1 MKQYNVC
8 NKRIEEIDVAKGIG
22 IIMTIL
28 GHNIDN
34 EYINTF
40 IYSFHMPLFF
50 VLTGLVMIKKEKE
63 SIRTLISDEKKLFS
77 AYFFWSLIYMI
88 YDMLVRILLFKQ
100 PIKLIFE
107 DGYQTLVLWGINVL
121 WFIATLAIAKVITY
135 KLCMIVKNN
144 NIQIILALVTFL
156 GVYVMLPFLNE
167 IYARKSGYL
176 LLYYGLAALLRSFS
190 AVIFIIMG
198 MNLKKI
204 LFRILNLKFIKS
216 LILCIICF
224 WSVAVLGKHMGQI
237 DMHLLIYGSNMFLFL
252 VVAFLGTIGVILIS
266 NCIVRF
272 LYLKRSLSY
281 IGRNSLFIMATHNYF
296 YFDCIIQNVISRLKV
311 DNELLVKCLSIL
323 MLFALEFLITRLLAE
338 SNNKMIVFMW
348 KKINRYRLQN
358 EH

>member
-1 MKQYNVC
+1 MKQYTVC
-8 NKRIEEIDVAKGIG
+8 DKRIDEIDVAKGIG

-28 GHNIDN
+28 GHNMDN

-63 SIRTLISDEKKLFS
+63 SIRTLISGEKKLFS

-88 YDMLVRILLFKQ
+88 YDVLVRILLFKQ
-100 PIKLIFE
+100 PVKLIFV
-107 DGYQTLVLWGINVL
+107 DGYQTLVFWGINVL

-135 KLCMIVKNN
+135 KLCMIVKKN
-144 NIQIILALVTFL
+144 NIQIILALVTFF
-156 GVYVMLPFLNE
+156 GVYEMLPFLSE
-167 IYARKSGYL
+167 IQARKSGYV
-176 LLYYGLAALLRSFS
+176 LLYYGLAALLRAFS

-204 LFRILNLKFIKS
+204 LFRILYLNFIKS
-216 LILCIICF
+216 LILSMVCLGC
-224 WSVAVLGKHMGQI
+224 VAVLGKHMGQI
-237 DMHLLIYGSNMFLFL
+237 DMHLLIYGSNKFLFL

-272 LYLKRSLSY
+272 SYLKRSLSY
-281 IGRNSLFIMATHNYF
+281 IGKNSLFIMATHNYF
-296 YFDCIIQNVISRLKV
+296 YLDCIIQNVISILKV
-311 DNELLVKCLSIL
+311 DNELVVICLSIL
-323 MLFALEFLITRLLAE
+323 MLFALEFLITWLFAE
-338 SNNKMIVFMW
+338 SN
-348 KKINRYRLQN
+348 KKIILFMCKKMNSYKLQS